1 MYKIHF
7 YKKSNGKRPIDE
19 YLKEITKNDDKS
31 SRIRKNKL
39 YEYMTVLEEFGLSA
53 GEPYI
58 KNIEGDLW
66 ELRPINDRVLFLVWY
81 ENSFIM
87 LHHFVK
93 KTRKTPT
100 KEIEQAR
107 REIRDIKKG
116 SGTYE

>member
-1 MYKIHF
+1 
-7 YKKSNGKRPIDE
+7 
-19 YLKEITKNDDKS
+19 
-31 SRIRKNKL
+31 
-39 YEYMTVLEEFGLSA
+39 
-53 GEPYI
+53 
-58 KNIEGDLW
+58 LW

-93 KTRKTPT
+93 KTRKTPV

-107 REIRDIKKG
+107 REILDIKKG